1 MKTKRLAVILIAVAF
16 SIVVLFSCI
25 GLFSLKKVQV
35 TYAVGENTDTIAVQ
49 KALDS
54 YIGKNLLFLDSEDVV
69 NTLSDFHYMEITSIE
84 KDYPNVLKLSVKERR
99 EVYDVIVGDTV
110 YVTTENGFVLN
121 SYSLS
126 EMGQVHSRDKI
137 SLSFEGVNIT
147 DGAFGK
153 TLITDSDDL
162 VNMVFNMAS
171 SVNLTDCI
179 KSITLKKATEVATAE
194 FYTYTGVKII
204 VREILD
210 DGVEKIITAFN
221 KYDEGASDYEK
232 TFKTI
237 EVVKITQTG
246 EIQAQWSDYQ
256 G

>member
-1 MKTKRLAVILIAVAF
+1 MKTKRLAVILIAIAF
-16 SIVVLFSCI
+16 SFVVLFSCV

-35 TYAVGENTDTIAVQ
+35 SFSVGENTDTSSVQ
-49 KALDS
+49 AELEKFL
-54 YIGKNLLFLDSEDVV
+54 GKNLLFLDTLDVV
-69 NTLSDFHYMEITSIE
+69 ESIKGFHYMEVVSIK
-84 KDYPNVLKLSVKERR
+84 KDYPNVLMVNIKERR
-99 EVYDVIVGDTV
+99 EVYEILYGETV
-110 YVTTENGFVLN
+110 YVTTETGFVLN
-121 SYSLS
+121 SFSNS
-126 EMGQVHSRDKI
+126 EDQAYSRDKI
-137 SLSFEGVNIT
+137 TLTFDGVTIT
-147 DGAFGK
+147 DGALGK
-153 TLITDSDDL
+153 VLTTDGDDL
-162 VNMVFNMAS
+162 VGMVFQMAS

-210 DGVEKIITAFN
+210 DGVKKIETAFS

-237 EVVKITQTG
+237 EVVKITETG